1 MKKTS
6 TRNLNTLLI
15 SNKTKSSVI
24 YLCACVLF
32 ESFRRDFN
40 EAKAVYISEDYLIC
54 RFVNMK
60 HRLRLKFRETS
71 LTINSHRGRHSQ
83 ELSSGLWLQLSGT
96 ILRSSSRGYVRGN
109 TRRWTSTAAFG
120 YKFRANTSSSTVRD
134 NFNVVCWWADLYSAF
149 GLFSCFFHLWLG
161 IWPLNS
167 KRLQTT

>member
-83 ELSSGLWLQLSGT
+83 ELSSGL
-96 ILRSSSRGYVRGN
+96 
-109 TRRWTSTAAFG
+109 
-120 YKFRANTSSSTVRD
+120 
-134 NFNVVCWWADLYSAF
+134 
-149 GLFSCFFHLWLG
+149 
-161 IWPLNS
+161 
-167 KRLQTT
+167 

>member
-54 RFVNMK
+54 RFAIMK
-60 HRLRLKFRETS
+60 PRLRLKFRVTS
-71 LTINSHRGRHSQ
+71 ITINSHSY
-83 ELSSGLWLQLSGT
+83 SGAFVWSVITVKWT
-96 ILRSSSRGYVRGN
+96 ILRGSSRGYVRGS

-120 YKFRANTSSSTVRD
+120 YNFRANTSSSTVRD
-134 NFNVVCWWADLYSAF
+134 NFNVVYC
-149 GLFSCFFHLWLG
+149 
-161 IWPLNS
+161 
-167 KRLQTT
+167 